1 MALRLTYLVI
11 GSSLLTY
18 TTTPNKLT
26 DAIEALLKPLEKIKV
41 PVHDIAMMMSLALRF
56 IPILL
61 EEANRII
68 RAQSARGADFEEG
81 KLIERLKGMVSILV
95 PLLVSATKR
104 AYDLALAME
113 ARCYRGGEGRTK
125 MKPPKYRKADGLA
138 MGIVVLYI
146 IILLIVRHFFCKR
159 SGMMRVRLVVAYDGT
174 NYHGWQIQNNAIS
187 VEEVLQEAL
196 RELLREPV
204 ELIGAS
210 RTDAGVHAQGNVAV
224 FDTDTRIPAE
234 KIAIAVN
241 QRLPEDIRVMKSEQ
255 VEETFHPRYAVSEKT
270 YEYRIS
276 NVPIQLPTERLY
288 SYFVYLPLDIEKMHK
303 AAQLFIGEHD
313 FAGFLLGKKVR
324 CRRRCGQFTGVRS
337 KNGTSDLYPCDRK
350 RIFCITWCGSLR
362 GHLWKWDLA
371 DGKFLRSKRR

>member
-1 MALRLTYLVI
+1 MKIIAVILYLISLFLFQNLAGYAVVTVFLGVVIVYSHVPLGYITKGLKPILFLLLFTACFHVFFTQAGDVLFQWKFISITSGGIKRGAFMALRLTYLVI

-41 PVHDIAMMMSLALRF
+41 PLRF

-125 MKPPKYRKADGLA
+125 MKPPKYRKADGFA

-146 IILLIVRHFFCKR
+146 IILLIVRHF
-159 SGMMRVRLVVAYDGT
+159 L
-174 NYHGWQIQNNAIS
+174 
-187 VEEVLQEAL
+187 
-196 RELLREPV
+196 
-204 ELIGAS
+204 
-210 RTDAGVHAQGNVAV
+210 
-224 FDTDTRIPAE
+224 
-234 KIAIAVN
+234 
-241 QRLPEDIRVMKSEQ
+241 
-255 VEETFHPRYAVSEKT
+255 
-270 YEYRIS
+270 
-276 NVPIQLPTERLY
+276 
-288 SYFVYLPLDIEKMHK
+288 
-303 AAQLFIGEHD
+303 
-313 FAGFLLGKKVR
+313 
-324 CRRRCGQFTGVRS
+324 
-337 KNGTSDLYPCDRK
+337 
-350 RIFCITWCGSLR
+350 
-362 GHLWKWDLA
+362 
-371 DGKFLRSKRR
+371 